1 MNVIFKNLDLSKICD
16 KVLSNSKV
24 RATFKFINNN
34 KILVKIA
41 SVCLVSLMTVSIS
54 TAAAG
59 ITVGYDVE
67 CAGKV
72 IATVRDASVLEDAK
86 NIAVESVN
94 GEAAKKAVAE
104 PVLAV
109 TLTVAEEL
117 ADANSVAESIIENS
131 DKLTLASALKVNG
144 ETVALVETDGLDQAL
159 EDRKNAY
166 NVEDAENEASF
177 VEDVEIE
184 NGYFLKQEVKKLSE
198 INDIIDDLKVKTVS
212 TVTVDEKIA
221 YSTKKVRTDT
231 KSVGY
236 YKVTTEGK
244 NGILRKTE
252 KIESINGVEKETTV
266 LDDEVVSEPVT
277 EIITIGT
284 APVTVSATERA
295 KASSAGF
302 ICPIDSGKYTISAY
316 YGDGR
321 NHKAIDLAAD
331 RGVAIFAAAAGQ
343 VIYAGYDSDYGYNIL
358 IDHGN
363 GMQTRYA
370 HANALCVNKGQTVA
384 QGDMIATVGSTGY
397 STGNHLHFEVIV
409 NGARVNPA
417 PYIGLN

>member
-1 MNVIFKNLDLSKICD
+1 MNVIFKDLDLSKICD

-24 RATFKFINNN
+24 KATFKFINNN

-41 SVCLVSLMTVSIS
+41 SVCIVSLMTVSIS

-72 IATVRDASVLEDAK
+72 IATVRDASVLEDASR
-86 NIAVESVN
+86 IAVESVS
-94 GEAAKKAVAE
+94 GEAAKQAVAV
-104 PVLAV
+104 PSLAV

-117 ADANSVAESIIENS
+117 ADASSVAESIIENS
-131 DKLTLASALKVNG
+131 DELTSASALKVNG
-144 ETVALVETDGLDQAL
+144 KAVAFVETEGLDEAL

-166 NVEDAENEASF
+166 NVKDAKNKASF
-177 VEDVEIE
+177 VDEVEVE
-184 NGYFLKQEVKKLSE
+184 NGYFLKEEVKE
-198 INDIIDDLKVKTVS
+198 IGEIDDIIDGLKVKTVS
-212 TVTVDEKIA
+212 TLTVDEKIA

-231 KSVGY
+231 KTLGY

-252 KIESINGVEKETTV
+252 KVESVNGVEKKVTV
-266 LDDEVVSEPVT
+266 LEDEVVSEPVT
-277 EIITIGT
+277 EVITIGT
-284 APVTVSATERA
+284 APARVSATERA

-302 ICPIDSGKYTISAY
+302 ICPINSGKYTISAY

-331 RGVAIFAAAAGQ
+331 RGVAIFAAAAGK
-343 VIYAGYDSDYGYNIL
+343 VTYAGYDGDFGYNVI

-363 GMQTRYA
+363 GMKTRYA
-370 HANALCVNKGQTVA
+370 HANALCVNRGQSVA

-409 NGARVNPA
+409 NGTRVNPA